1 MDAMLIEATLPSDP
15 APRLQPLRS
24 PARPRPAAGAEP
36 ARPAGSARD
45 RVDVSGGGRELAEA
59 AAAVD
64 AADGERTELILRI
77 RQQIAEGSYEADAE
91 AVARVL
97 LHRLEGGSEA

>member
-1 MDAMLIEATLPSDP
+1 MDAMPIEATPPSDP
-15 APRLQPLRS
+15 TPRLQPLRF
-24 PARPRPAAGAEP
+24 PPRQQPPAGAEP
-36 ARPAGSARD
+36 ARPAGRASD
-45 RVDVSGGGRELAEA
+45 RVDVSAGGRELAEA

-77 RQQIAEGSYEADAE
+77 RQQIAEGGYEADAE